1 MDAISSIVV
10 RSTAVVALLFATAC
24 SDGPTEAPPGIQP
37 QIANNTDAFSYQ
49 TSELSDVTGTWDY
62 TWQSTGT
69 VAKVT
74 HLRDAGASGVATI
87 TISDAAGAQV
97 YTGAFATI
105 GEPLSSPSGVAG
117 AWTITVTYSN
127 YSNTQVNF
135 AVAKQ

>member
-24 SDGPTEAPPGIQP
+24 SDGPTEAPP
-37 QIANNTDAFSYQ
+37 
-49 TSELSDVTGTWDY
+49 DVTGTWDY